1 MADKSIPMDL
11 DEYIK
16 SLEGEYS
23 REELDEMKE
32 ICYEEIRKGNVD
44 WREYMTYKR
53 LDVHPDPEEAK
64 MGRPI

>member
-1 MADKSIPMDL
+1 MADKSIPLDL

-44 WREYMTYKR
+44 WLEYMTYKR
-53 LDVHPDPEEAK
+53 LDVHPDPEKAK